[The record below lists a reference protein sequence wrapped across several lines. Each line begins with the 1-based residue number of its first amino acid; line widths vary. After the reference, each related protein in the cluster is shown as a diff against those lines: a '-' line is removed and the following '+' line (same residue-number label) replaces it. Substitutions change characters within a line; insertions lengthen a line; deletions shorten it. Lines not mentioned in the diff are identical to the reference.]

1 MGQGRIFIEGQLIL
15 KWYLLFGEIFTI
27 LFISCCS
34 FFLSFVFFSF
44 FVNKVCLLF
53 FLFFFCL
60 FVCLFVFLFFLEKGG
75 LFYFYFV
82 VFCIPLRIGW
92 GGWLFWWRDIT
103 KCFIS
108 SCLET
113 FTPKVDVA
121 VEYRTRSKMLWD
133 WQIIVE
139 ESMVIHSMYF
149 DQKLL
154 FTHFWV

>member
-1 MGQGRIFIEGQLIL
+1 MIFAIWRNIHYSL
-15 KWYLLFGEIFTI
+15 YLMLFF
-27 LFISCCS
+27 FS
-34 FFLSFVFFSF
+34 FFCFFSF

-53 FLFFFCL
+53 FLFCFFL
-60 FVCLFVFLFFLEKGG
+60 FVCLFVFCFLFFGKGG
-75 LFYFYFV
+75 GLIFFYFV
-82 VFCIPLRIGW
+82 VFCILLRIGW
-92 GGWLFWWRDIT
+92 GGCLFWWRDIT

-139 ESMVIHSMYF
+139 ESLVIHSMYF